1 MNGHGNARGI
11 ATMQSLLANGGANG
25 VQLMSDAGRQRV
37 LEQQS
42 DGVDLVIGVPCRW
55 GMGFSLEMLL
65 FPGVPSGA
73 RAAWWAGNGGSL
85 SFIDLDA
92 RMAIGYVPNRWISG
106 PFEQVRSGSVVRAA
120 YQALGTRSS

>member
-11 ATMQSLLANGGANG
+11 AALQSVLASGGANG
-25 VQLMSDAGRQRV
+25 VHMMSDAGRQRV

-42 DGVDLVIGVPCRW
+42 EGPDLVIGMPCRW
-55 GMGFSLEMLL
+55 AMGFSLEMLM
-65 FPGVPSGA
+65 FPGVPAGA

-92 RMAIGYVPNRWISG
+92 RMSIGFVPNRWIAG
-106 PFEQVRSGSVVRAA
+106 RFEQHRSANIVRAA
-120 YQALGTRSS
+120 YQALGAQS